1 MILKFQVT
9 YRLITHLFPFSSGAS
24 SCFDDPPLPTLQRP
38 SEPPLLLSH
47 LPGVIYDANKQCEL
61 LYATS
66 AYNQCPGRQ
75 ASASIYNSIHFASP
89 RSEVRL
95 DKVSS
100 YKISFPPAP

>member
-38 SEPPLLLSH
+38 SEPPLLSH

-66 AYNQCPGRQ
+66 AYNQCPGKQ

-100 YKISFPPAP
+100 YKISFQPAP